1 MALNA
6 TIDALSNR
14 YKSAEDIPRIIIQD
28 AADGW
33 NIDRKQHYD
42 TVKEA
47 ESRRSLMTDSNIP
60 IERIKDITK
69 VIVTSENAR
78 RLQEPMTI
86 LGRPADIQGTA
97 IRF

>member
-1 MALNA
+1 V
-6 TIDALSNR
+6 LSNQ

-28 AADGW
+28 ATDGW
-33 NIDRKQHYD
+33 NIARKQYYN

-47 ESRRSLMTDSNIP
+47 ESRRSLMTDSNISM
-60 IERIKDITK
+60 ERIKDITK

-78 RLQEPMTI
+78 RLQESITI
-86 LGRPADIQGTA
+86 LDRPADNQGTA